1 MEKITSVR
9 PVQNKKG
16 RFVGVAAVVGAS
28 AVAASN
34 AMAITAADIGTATS
48 RTGADETISSGQ
60 LWVLGIVIVLFVG
73 RKILGMFGKG

>member
-16 RFVGVAAVVGAS
+16 RLVGVAAVVGPS

-34 AMAITAADIGTATS
+34 AMAITAADIGTATAD
-48 RTGADETISSGQ
+48 TGAESTISAGQ
-60 LWVLGIVIVLFVG
+60 LWVLGIIIVLFVG
-73 RKILGMFGKG
+73 RKILGMFGR